1 MQQFTNGVDM
11 SKVQLPHRVHQYSLI
26 AMNIRH
32 LRYFIEVASTGSL
45 RRASEVLYVT
55 QSALSRAIMEL
66 ESELGC
72 VLLERHQ
79 RGVRPTRQGL
89 AFAQGGRRILADVDS
104 LRSEVLA
111 QDTEPVGHVRLA
123 MPVGMRDLITRPL
136 VRNLRRD
143 YPGIRV
149 DVADGNAHENRGA
162 VLEGQADVAV
172 IQELDRGLP
181 LNYRRMYVDALCLV
195 GPRSANFSFHKP
207 LPLSSLSGPSLLLIR
222 PPNQI
227 RWTVD
232 AALRRLMMKTE
243 PAMEVSSSMLLLDLV
258 EDGHGYTVLPQSLVI
273 EAVRHR
279 ALSAAPLGKLNVT
292 WVTVWPKGKPAS
304 RAIQATLD
312 TLREISAGIPAALKK
327 G

>member
-1 MQQFTNGVDM
+1 
-11 SKVQLPHRVHQYSLI
+11 
-26 AMNIRH
+26 MNNRH

-79 RGVRPTRQGL
+79 RGVRPTRQGV
-89 AFAQGGRRILADVDS
+89 AFAKGGRRILAEIES
-104 LRSEVLA
+104 LKSEVLA
-111 QDTEPVGHVRLA
+111 QDSAPVGHVRLA

-136 VRNLRRD
+136 IRTLRQD

-195 GPRSANFSFHKP
+195 GPRSANFSLRKA
-207 LPLSSLSGPSLLLIR
+207 LPLSALSGLRSLLLIR
-222 PPNQI
+222 APNQI

-232 AALRRLMMKTE
+232 AALRRLMIETE
-243 PAMEVSSSMLLLDLV
+243 PSMEVSSSMLLLDLV

-273 EAVRHR
+273 DAVQNR
-279 ALSAAPLGKLNVT
+279 ALSAAPLGKLKVT
-292 WVTVWPKGKPAS
+292 WVTVWPKGKPVS
-304 RAIQATLD
+304 PAIQATLD
-312 TLREISAGIPAALKK
+312 TLRAISAKIPASLKK